1 LRDESRNLF
10 FQDFLFYYWTGA
22 PASRRGHENLS
33 RSKQIMELF
42 SGSHSIG
49 QNLYHL
55 EWCPKYRY
63 NMFRGT
69 GNKKLCE
76 DILHEV
82 AQRHNIGIVEL
93 SVMPDHIHT
102 VVRLPP
108 TMSVSQAL
116 HLLKGASSYELFRR
130 QPLFRYRY
138 SHGSF
143 WSPGKF
149 YRSVGDA
156 DAETVLE
163 YVRNQRLQQSSLD
176 DYPNPGLPG
185 T

>member
-1 LRDESRNLF
+1 MKL
-10 FQDFLFYYWTGA
+10 A
-22 PASRRGHENLS
+22 
-33 RSKQIMELF
+33 

-49 QNLYHL
+49 QNIYHL

-63 NMFRGT
+63 NMFRDK

-82 AQRHNIGIVEL
+82 AERHNIEIAEL
-93 SVMPDHIHT
+93 SVMPDHVHI
-102 VVRLPP
+102 VVQLPP
-108 TMSVSQAL
+108 TMSVSEVL

-138 SHGSF
+138 SHSSF

-149 YRSVGDA
+149 YRSVGDT
-156 DAETVLE
+156 DAATVLD
-163 YVRNQRLQQSSLD
+163 YVRNQRLLRSSLY
-176 DYPNPGLPG
+176 DYPNPGLPNP
-185 T
+185 

>member
-1 LRDESRNLF
+1 
-10 FQDFLFYYWTGA
+10 
-22 PASRRGHENLS
+22 
-33 RSKQIMELF
+33 
-42 SGSHSIG
+42 
-49 QNLYHL
+49 
-55 EWCPKYRY
+55 
-63 NMFRGT
+63 MFRGK

-82 AQRHNIGIVEL
+82 AARHNIGMIEL

-102 VVRLPP
+102 VVLIPP
-108 TMSVSQAL
+108 TMSVSKAL
-116 HLLKGASSYELFRR
+116 QLLKGASSYELFRR

-138 SHGSF
+138 ARGSF

-156 DAETVLE
+156 DTETVLE
-163 YVRNQRLQQSSLD
+163 YVRNQRLQQASLD
-176 DYPNPGLPG
+176 DYQTRGLPG

>member
-1 LRDESRNLF
+1 MVLV
-10 FQDFLFYYWTGA
+10 
-22 PASRRGHENLS
+22 
-33 RSKQIMELF
+33 
-42 SGSHSIG
+42 SGSHSKG

-55 EWCPKYRY
+55 EWCPEYRY
-63 NMFRGT
+63 NMFRGK

-82 AQRHNIGIVEL
+82 AERHNIGIVEL
-93 SVMPDHIHT
+93 SVMPDHVH
-102 VVRLPP
+102 VVVQLPS

-138 SHGSF
+138 IRVSF

-156 DAETVLE
+156 DTATVLE
-163 YVRNQRLQQSSLD
+163 YVKNQRLQQASLY
-176 DYPNPGLPG
+176 DYSIPDTPNP
-185 T
+185 

>member
-1 LRDESRNLF
+1 MDLV
-10 FQDFLFYYWTGA
+10 
-22 PASRRGHENLS
+22 
-33 RSKQIMELF
+33 

-63 NMFRGT
+63 NMFRGE

-76 DILHEV
+76 EILCEV
-82 AQRHNIGIVEL
+82 ATRHNIGIVEL
-93 SVMPDHIHT
+93 SVMPDHVHT
-102 VVRLPP
+102 IVQLPP

-130 QPLFRYRY
+130 QPKFRLRY
-138 SHGSF
+138 SRGNF

-156 DAETVLE
+156 DMETVLQ
-163 YVRNQRLQQSSLD
+163 YVRNQNLEQASLD
-176 DYPNPGLPG
+176 DFPCSGLPA

>member
-1 LRDESRNLF
+1 MDL
-10 FQDFLFYYWTGA
+10 
-22 PASRRGHENLS
+22 
-33 RSKQIMELF
+33 I
-42 SGSHSIG
+42 SGSHSVG

-63 NMFRGT
+63 NMFRQEE
-69 GNKKLCE
+69 NKKLCE
-76 DILHEV
+76 DVLREV
-82 AQRHNIGIVEL
+82 AMRHNIEITEL

-102 VVRLPP
+102 VVQLPT

-116 HLLKGASSYELFRR
+116 HLLKGASSYELFKR
-130 QPLFRYRY
+130 QPKFRLRY
-138 SHGSF
+138 SNGHF

-156 DAETVLE
+156 DMETVLQ
-163 YVRNQRLQQSSLD
+163 YVRNQRLQQTSLD
-176 DYPNPGLPG
+176 DFPCLRLPA

>member
-1 LRDESRNLF
+1 MKLV
-10 FQDFLFYYWTGA
+10 
-22 PASRRGHENLS
+22 
-33 RSKQIMELF
+33 
-42 SGSHSIG
+42 SGSYGIG

-63 NMFRGT
+63 NMFRGK

-82 AQRHNIGIVEL
+82 AARHNIGMIEL

-102 VVRLPP
+102 VVQLPP

-138 SHGSF
+138 ANGSF
-143 WSPGKF
+143 WSPRKF
-149 YRSVGDA
+149 YRSVGDT
-156 DAETVLE
+156 DTKTVLQL
-163 YVRNQRLQQSSLD
+163 VRDRWFYQVFFD
-176 DYPNPGLPG
+176 DHPIPGLSNL
-185 T
+185 

>member
-1 LRDESRNLF
+1 MDLV
-10 FQDFLFYYWTGA
+10 
-22 PASRRGHENLS
+22 
-33 RSKQIMELF
+33 
-42 SGSHSIG
+42 SGSHGIG

-63 NMFRGT
+63 NMFRGKK
-69 GNKKLCE
+69 NKKLCE

-82 AQRHNIGIVEL
+82 AERHHIDVIEL
-93 SVMPDHIHT
+93 SVMPDHIHI
-102 VVRLPP
+102 VVQLPP

-138 SHGSF
+138 ARGSF

-156 DAETVLE
+156 DTTTVLE
-163 YVRNQRLQQSSLD
+163 YVKNQRLQQASLD
-176 DYPNPGLPG
+176 EYPTPGLPG
-185 T
+185 TGSPAIYGGE